1 MTHSVEEERWNVWQ
15 LPNRN
20 LQINKRNLVF
30 FRWFWLGEKWKRW
43 LTRFVK
49 KMRKINFFLI
59 IEKKNRKCCLYKL
72 NHNSQ
77 AWSHKDKK
85 YFFWNKILRCYFL
98 DFSSKIYQCSYLT
111 KKYTSILR
119 EKMHITKF

>member
-1 MTHSVEEERWNVWQ
+1 MDGDGERERGVQSVEEERWNIWQ

-20 LQINKRNLVF
+20 LHINKRNLVF

-59 IEKKNRKCCLYKL
+59 IENVVYINLITT
-72 NHNSQ
+72 
-77 AWSHKDKK
+77 HKPGHTKIRNIFFEIK
-85 YFFWNKILRCYFL
+85 YIDVIF
-98 DFSSKIYQCSYLT
+98 
-111 KKYTSILR
+111 
-119 EKMHITKF
+119 